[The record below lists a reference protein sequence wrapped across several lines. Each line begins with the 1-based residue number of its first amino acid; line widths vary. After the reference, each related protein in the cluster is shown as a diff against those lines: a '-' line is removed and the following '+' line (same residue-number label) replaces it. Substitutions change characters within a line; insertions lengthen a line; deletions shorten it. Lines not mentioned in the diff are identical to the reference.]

1 MENKKSRSNY
11 FKERRKNTKTFYAE
25 IDTDKMDKLEKKL
38 KEQKETKISWLIKKI
53 DQDTK

>member
-11 FKERRKNTKTFYAE
+11 FKERRKNTKTFYTE